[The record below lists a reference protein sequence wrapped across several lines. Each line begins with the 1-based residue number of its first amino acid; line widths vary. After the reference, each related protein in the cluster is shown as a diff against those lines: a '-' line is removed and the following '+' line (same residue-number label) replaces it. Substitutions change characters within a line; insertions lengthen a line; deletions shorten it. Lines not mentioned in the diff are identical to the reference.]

1 MCKDERNDLLISLQQ
16 LMSKISLNSLPESE
30 YDLLADNV
38 EEFVD
43 LISSLN
49 DVTGNFTLPT

>member
-1 MCKDERNDLLISLQQ
+1 
-16 LMSKISLNSLPESE
+16 MSKISLNSLPESE